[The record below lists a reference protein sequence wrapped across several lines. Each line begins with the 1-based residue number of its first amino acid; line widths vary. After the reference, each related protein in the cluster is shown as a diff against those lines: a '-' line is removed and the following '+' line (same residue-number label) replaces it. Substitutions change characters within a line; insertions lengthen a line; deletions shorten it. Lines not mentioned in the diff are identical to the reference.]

1 MANRQVVVEIGRF
14 IVGIL
19 ILILILVLVLIL
31 IVILILIGI
40 LILIPHREC
49 NPRLR
54 LERHVDLDLVGE

>member
-31 IVILILIGI
+31 IVILILI
-40 LILIPHREC
+40 PHREC

>member
-14 IVGIL
+14 IVG

>member
-19 ILILILVLVLIL
+19 ILILVLVLIL
-31 IVILILIGI
+31 IVI

>member
-19 ILILILVLVLIL
+19 ILILVLVLIL
-31 IVILILIGI
+31 IVILILILI